1 MPRFRFLQLI
11 LTGVLLL
18 APLGAVAQAQS
29 VHRSSVTVAGRVV
42 PLPPGDWIEAGRSS
56 SLVAFRNTGRQYT
69 RESMLL
75 VQRQGGRVTGL
86 VDVAFASTNPTQRI
100 SWVIPNTCSRDDT
113 YANLTREALERSQ
126 DCLLLSHWTMDPV
139 VAPQNPSEHW
149 RDFWRTANAEP
160 NTIPRTTVG
169 AQFALADPANVL
181 QVTYRFSVEAKGFPR
196 EETNW
201 ANSSWHRG
209 RLNDRRRATVNEL
222 QAWAEQARP
231 IMQAAFN
238 SGRAA
243 PLPAF

>member
-29 VHRSSVTVAGRVV
+29 VHRSSVTVGGRIV
-42 PLPPGDWIEAGRSS
+42 PLPPGDWTEVGRGS
-56 SLVAFRNTGRQYT
+56 SLVALRNTGQQYT

-86 VDVAFASTNPTQRI
+86 VDVAFASTNPVMQIR
-100 SWVIPNTCSRDDT
+100 WVIPNTCSRDDT

-126 DCLLLSHWTMDPV
+126 DCLILNHYTMDPV
-139 VAPQNPSEHW
+139 VAPQNPAEHW
-149 RDFWRTANAEP
+149 KPFWQMANAEP
-160 NTIPRTTVG
+160 NSIPRTTVG
-169 AQFALADPANVL
+169 AQFALANSGNVL
-181 QVTYRFSVEAKGFPR
+181 QVTYRFSVEARGFPR

-238 SGRAA
+238 TGRAA